1 MKIQADAQQISITT
15 QEPKQQ
21 PIAVNLATQKTTP
34 QTLQIATNGIT
45 PKELSTIPVKQAI
58 HSLEVIAKKTAPIL

>member
-1 MKIQADAQQISITT
+1 MKIQADAQQILITT

-21 PIAVNLATQKTTP
+21 PIAVSLATQKTTP

-45 PKELSTIPVKQAI
+45 PKELGTIPAKQAI
-58 HSLEVIAKKTAPIL
+58 HSLEVIAKKTAL